1 MRKNTKASALFKATL
16 LAGLSTSI
24 PLTSLSNISLPS
36 LAISSALALGTLS
49 HENFTQ
55 AAPPAVVT
63 TVEGVT
69 EFRFDNGARLL
80 LFPDA
85 SRPTISVNMTV
96 LVGSRH
102 EGYGEAGMAH
112 LLEHLVFKGTP
123 TFPDVPKALRDHGA
137 NFNGTTNVDRT
148 NYFETLPATD
158 ENLEFAIHLECD
170 RLVNS
175 FIKREDLMSEFTV
188 VRNEFENGENSPQ
201 RVLSQRV
208 QAVAYEWHN
217 YGKSTIGNRSDIERV
232 PIDNLQD
239 FYRRFYQP
247 DNVVLI
253 VTGKFEVPK
262 ALELATKYLG
272 SIPKPERKLNAT
284 YTEEPAQDGERT
296 VILRR
301 VGKIGSL
308 MAAYHMPAASHPDWA
323 PLSILASILS
333 EDKIG
338 RLDKNLVEPNIAT
351 SASAFADSAHDP
363 GLFMFS
369 AQPSEGKME
378 DTEKI
383 LLDVVEN
390 LGNQPFTDEEV
401 QRAKVRAKR
410 GYENTITSAASMMQ
424 ALSSASALGDWRLWF
439 LQRDRIAAVTA
450 EDVNRVANT
459 YFKTHNRTIGRFIPV
474 DQPQRLSVPAV
485 ESIADMV
492 KDYKGGAAVE
502 SGEEFNPTP
511 ENIDARTTFA
521 EVGGVKVAMLPK
533 KNRGDTVNMT
543 LTLRYGNEDSL
554 RNLSTAAGMLP
565 SMLMTGTK
573 TLDRQALRQKL
584 DDLGVRMSAGGG
596 AGGGRRGGRGGRG
609 GGGGTAGSLSFSIEA
624 KKDSLAD
631 GIKLMADVL
640 RNPAFSEEEFE
651 QMKAQSIAMMSQ
663 MTTEPSMLANSQLS
677 RALSDYEK
685 GDVRYARTVEET
697 IEEMESLTLDRV
709 VSVYQDQVSSAVGEV
724 AIVGDFDP
732 EQALAEIGEALKDW
746 ESSTKYNRIERTAK
760 KGLAGSK
767 GDILTPDKANAVFLA
782 GLSFPMNE
790 DSEEDIP
797 LEIGN
802 FILGGGTL
810 SSRLGDRIRQKEGL
824 SYGVTS
830 SVSIPSRGDDA
841 RFSINA
847 ITNPENIDAVEKAA
861 MEELTRFIEEGPT
874 QAEIDDA
881 KKAYLEA
888 RKIGRASDGAIAGQL
903 ASNLDL
909 GRSMAYVAEEEKK
922 IEKLTAA
929 DVQKAFKKFIDP
941 KKLVIIRAGDFK
953 K

>member
-1 MRKNTKASALFKATL
+1 MVRKFLSMVAVTFAAGALC
-16 LAGLSTSI
+16 
-24 PLTSLSNISLPS
+24 
-36 LAISSALALGTLS
+36 
-49 HENFTQ
+49 
-55 AAPPAVVT
+55 AAPPERVT
-63 TVEGVT
+63 SVEGIT
-69 EFRFDNGARLL
+69 EYKFDNGARLL
-80 LFPDA
+80 LFPEP

-123 TFPDVPKALRDHGA
+123 TFPEVPKALRDHGG

-158 ENLEFAIHLECD
+158 ENLEFAIHLESD

-175 FIKREDLMSEFTV
+175 FIKREDLLSEFTV

-232 PIDNLQD
+232 PIENLQD

-253 VTGKFEVPK
+253 VTGKFEEAK
-262 ALELATKYLG
+262 ALEYATKYLG
-272 SIPKPERKLNAT
+272 SIPKPTRKLNAT

-296 VILRR
+296 VVLRR
-301 VGKIGSL
+301 VGKIGSI

-323 PLSILASILS
+323 PLTMLASVLT

-338 RLDKNLVEPNIAT
+338 RLDKNLVETGIAT

-363 GLFMFS
+363 GLFMFQ
-369 AQPSEGKME
+369 AQPAEGKLE
-378 DTEKI
+378 ETERV
-383 LLDVVEN
+383 LLEIAEN
-390 LGNQPFTDEEV
+390 LGSQSFTTEEV
-401 QRAKVRAKR
+401 DRAKMRAKR
-410 GYENTITSAASMMQ
+410 GYENSISSAASMSQ

-450 EDVNRVANT
+450 DDVNRVANI
-459 YFKTHNRTIGRFIPV
+459 YFKIHNRTIGRFVPV
-474 DQPQRLSVPAV
+474 DEPARLSIPAV
-485 ESIADMV
+485 ESIAAIV
-492 KDYKGGAAVE
+492 KDYRGGTAVA
-502 SGEEFNPTP
+502 SGEEFDPSP
-511 ENIDARTTFA
+511 ENIDARTTVV
-521 EVGGVKVAMLPK
+521 EVDGIKVAMLPK

-543 LTLRYGNEDSL
+543 MTLHYGNEDSL
-554 RNLSTAAGMLP
+554 MNLSAATSMLP
-565 SMLMTGTK
+565 SMMMAGTK
-573 TLDRQALRQKL
+573 NYDRQALRQKM
-584 DDLGVRMSAGGG
+584 DELGVRIG
-596 AGGGRRGGRGGRG
+596 AGGGGGGRGGRGGRG
-609 GGGGTAGSLSFSIEA
+609 GGGGAAGQLSFSIEA
-624 KKDSLAD
+624 KKESIGD
-631 GIKLMADVL
+631 GIKLLAEVL

-651 QMKAQSIAMMSQ
+651 QMRAQSLAMMSQ
-663 MTTEPSMLANSQLS
+663 MTTDPAMLANSQLS

-685 GDVRYARTVEET
+685 GDVRYSRSVEESL
-697 IEEMESLTLDRV
+697 EELKTLTLDRV
-709 VSVYQDQVSSAVGEV
+709 VSVYEDQLSSSVGEV

-732 EQALAEIGEALKDW
+732 EVVLKEVGEALKDW
-746 ESSTKYNRIERTAK
+746 DSSTRYERVERTAK
-760 KGLAGSK
+760 KGQVGSK
-767 GDILTPDKANAVFLA
+767 GDIVTPDKANAVFLA

-790 DSEEDIP
+790 EAEEDIA
-797 LEIGN
+797 LKLGN

-830 SVSIPSRGDDA
+830 SISIPSRGDDA
-841 RFSINA
+841 RFTINA
-847 ITNPENIDAVEKAA
+847 ITNPQNIDAVETAA
-861 MEELTRFIEEGPT
+861 MEELNRFIDAGPT
-874 QAEIDDA
+874 ETELLDA

-888 RKIGRASDGAIAGQL
+888 RKIGRAADGSIAGQL

-909 GRSMAYVAEEEKK
+909 GRSFAYIAKEEKQ
-922 IEKLTAA
+922 IEDLTVK
-929 DVQKAFKKFIDP
+929 DVQAAFKKYIDP
-941 KKLVIIRAGDFK
+941 KRLVIIRAGDFK
-953 K
+953 